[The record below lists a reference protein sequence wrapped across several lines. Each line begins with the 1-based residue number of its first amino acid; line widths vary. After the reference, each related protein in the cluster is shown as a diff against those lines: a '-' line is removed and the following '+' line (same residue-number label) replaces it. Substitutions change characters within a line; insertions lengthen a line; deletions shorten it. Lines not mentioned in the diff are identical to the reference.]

1 MIGIIGAGGHAK
13 VITDIFRSQKPNERI
28 VIFTMS
34 PETVDPYFLACD
46 IEQDSENARM
56 SHHSMLTGWHVAIG
70 NPHIRRSKIEW
81 LLRTGGLVISAVHE
95 TSVLAV
101 SSRLGIG
108 SSVMA
113 GSIVN
118 PDAIIGRGCIINTA
132 AGLDH
137 DCQIG
142 DYVNI
147 GPGCRLAGNVSV
159 GRLSELGTGT
169 VVIPGIRIG
178 KGCII
183 GAGTVVTRDV
193 PDYSKA
199 VGVPARVIGDL
210 PPIAD

>member
-28 VIFTMS
+28 VFFTML
-34 PETVDPYFLACD
+34 PEAVDPYFLACE
-46 IEQDSENARM
+46 IEKDSEHVQM
-56 SHHSMLTGWHVAIG
+56 SYRSVLTGWHVAIG
-70 NPHIRRSKIEW
+70 NPHIRRSKVEW
-81 LLRTGGLVISAVHE
+81 LLRTGCPVITAVHVS
-95 TSVLAV
+95 SVLAV
-101 SSRLGIG
+101 SSKLGVG

-118 PDAIIGRGCIINTA
+118 PDAVVGRGCIINTA

-159 GRLSELGTGT
+159 GKLSELGAGA

-178 KGCII
+178 KGCVI
-183 GAGTVVTRDV
+183 GAGTVVTRNL

-199 VGVPARVIGDL
+199 VGVPARVIGEL
-210 PPIAD
+210 PPSAD

>member
-13 VITDIFRSQKPNERI
+13 VITDIFKSQKPNERI
-28 VIFTMS
+28 VVFTMS
-34 PETVDPYFLACD
+34 PEAVDPYFLEYD
-46 IEQDSENARM
+46 IEQDLETVRM
-56 SHHSMLTGWHVAIG
+56 SHRSILTGWHVAIG
-70 NPHIRRSKIEW
+70 NPHIRRSKVEW
-81 LLRTGGLVISAVHE
+81 LLRAGCPVISAVHE

-101 SSRLGIG
+101 SSMLGIG

-118 PDAIIGRGCIINTA
+118 PDAVIGRGCIINTA
-132 AGLDH
+132 AGIDH

-178 KGCII
+178 KGCVI

-199 VGVPARVIGDL
+199 VGVPARIIGEL